1 MKTIIVPVDF
11 SPASLNAANY
21 ALDLALAVKAS
32 IALFHVYTFPM
43 PVSEVPVAPLSI
55 QELLEDAEKNM
66 QELKE
71 GLQHKAGEII
81 KIYTR
86 VEEGL
91 FATQLQQYCHAIQP
105 YAVVMG
111 SFGKSALERVIFGSN
126 TVAAMKHLSAPLLIV
141 PPGTRFTRISRIG
154 LACDLLNVTQSVHA
168 EKIVSLVKEFSAQL
182 HVLHIT
188 PARHGFASD
197 EAMEGSEWLREMLEE
212 VKPVFHFMQHSNVEE
227 AINEFSEKN
236 NLDML
241 IIIPKSHGLLDGLL
255 HRSHSKQMILQAHIP
270 VMSIHE

>member
-11 SPASLNAANY
+11 SPASLNAVNY
-21 ALDLALAVKAS
+21 ALDLAMAVKAG

-55 QELLEDAEKNM
+55 HELIEDAEKNM
-66 QELKE
+66 QQLKA
-71 GLQHKAGEII
+71 GLLHKAGEAI

-86 VEEGL
+86 VEEGI
-91 FATQLQQYCHAIQP
+91 FATQLQQYCLAIQP
-105 YAVVMG
+105 YAVIMG
-111 SFGKSALERVIFGSN
+111 AFGKSALERVIFGSN
-126 TVAAMKHLSAPLLIV
+126 TLSAMRSLSAPLLVI
-141 PPGTRFTRISRIG
+141 PPGTRFTSISRIG
-154 LACDLLNVTQSVHA
+154 LACDLLNVTHSVHA
-168 EKIVSLVKEFSAQL
+168 DKIISLVKEFNACL

-188 PARHGFASD
+188 PAKHGLASD
-197 EAMEGSEWLREMLEE
+197 EALQGSEWLREMLEE
-212 VKPVFHFMQHSNVEE
+212 VKPVFHFMQHAKIEE

-241 IIIPKSHGLLDGLL
+241 IIIPKSHGLLDSLL
-255 HRSHSKQMILQAHIP
+255 HKSHSKKMILQAHIP